1 MSNLQVKIYKKQK
14 NMPLK
19 NYIRDIQGFPKKGI
33 LFKDITP
40 LLMDRKARNICL
52 EILILF
58 LKGKILAR

>member
-1 MSNLQVKIYKKQK
+1 
-14 NMPLK
+14 MPLK

-40 LLMDRKARNICL
+40 LLMDLKARNICL